1 MNIKSEVENIRAI
14 SRLDKKIIEQQSK
27 VRRQRITVP
36 ALLITAVI
44 TVASMAVMII

>member
-36 ALLITAVI
+36 ALLATAVI
-44 TVASMAVMII
+44 TLASMATMLV